1 MPSNIARKL
10 GVYSL
15 AAAAALV
22 AAEAYLRLRATAIVS
37 RDGTTL
43 EQNAGLLIRY
53 TSQGRRLVPN
63 AHVVIRKHYLSKKD
77 VTMDVNSL
85 GFRDA
90 ELPAQKA
97 EGELRV
103 LALGDS
109 ITWADYLPADEIWV
123 ERAQRRLAEMLPG
136 RRVEVVNAGVGDIG
150 LKEELD
156 ILEETG
162 LEIAPDV
169 VLVAF
174 FLNDSRP
181 PWGFPA
187 EAGRPGWLRRHS
199 LLADNL
205 YRAARLQG
213 FVRRQGEERL
223 GWIREYGKI
232 PWRENREAFDR
243 LVALAKYDWGSAW
256 TEEAWQVLGR
266 QLDRLKALAVDHRF
280 AVAVV
285 AFPVSFQVYARFLA
299 DEPQRRMASEAAR
312 RGFAFRDLLPL
323 LRLHADE
330 DLFFDHC
337 HPREKTNHL
346 IGAEVAGFLRET
358 YGWR

>member
-1 MPSNIARKL
+1 MPSTTARKL
-10 GVYSL
+10 GVYLL

-22 AAEAYLRLRATAIVS
+22 AAEAYLRLRATSIVA
-37 RDGTTL
+37 RGATL
-43 EQNAGLLIRY
+43 EQNSGLLIRH
-53 TSQGRRLVPN
+53 TPKGRRLVPN
-63 AHVVIRKHYLSKKD
+63 AHVSIRNHYLSKKD
-77 VTMDVNSL
+77 VAMDVNSL

-90 ELPAQKA
+90 ELPAQRQP
-97 EGELRV
+97 GELRI

-109 ITWADYLPADEIWV
+109 ITWADYLQADEVWV
-123 ERAQRRLAEMLPG
+123 ERAQRRLADNLPG

-156 ILEETG
+156 ILEEAG
-162 LEIAPDV
+162 LAVAPDV

-205 YRAARLQG
+205 YRAAKLRG

-223 GWIREYGKI
+223 GWIRAFGTL
-232 PWRENREAFDR
+232 PWREDRQAFDR
-243 LVALAKYDWGSAW
+243 LVALARYDWGSAW
-256 TEEAWQVLGR
+256 TDDAWQTLGHE
-266 QLDRLKALAVDHRF
+266 LDRLGELAREHRF

-285 AFPVSFQVYARFLA
+285 AFPVSFQVYAGFVA
-299 DEPQRRMASEAAR
+299 DEPQRRMAGEAAR
-312 RGFAFRDLLPL
+312 RGFAFHDLLPL
-323 LRLHADE
+323 LRGHAGE

-337 HPREKTNHL
+337 HPREAANAL
-346 IGAEVAGFLRET
+346 IGVEVADFLRET

>member
-1 MPSNIARKL
+1 
-10 GVYSL
+10 
-15 AAAAALV
+15 
-22 AAEAYLRLRATAIVS
+22 
-37 RDGTTL
+37 
-43 EQNAGLLIRY
+43 
-53 TSQGRRLVPN
+53 VPN
-63 AHVVIRKHYLSKKD
+63 AHVSIRNHYLSKKD

-90 ELPAQKA
+90 ELSAPRA

-109 ITWADYLPADEIWV
+109 ITWADYLQAEETWV
-123 ERAQRRLAEMLPG
+123 EQAERRLAETLPG
-136 RRVEVVNAGVGDIG
+136 RQIEVVNAGVGDIG

-156 ILEETG
+156 ILEEAG
-162 LEIAPDV
+162 LAVAPDV

-187 EAGRPGWLRRHS
+187 EAGRPGWLRRQS
-199 LLADNL
+199 LLADQL
-205 YRAARLQG
+205 YRAAKLRG

-223 GWIREYGKI
+223 GWIREFKRL
-232 PWRENREAFDR
+232 PWQDDRKAFDR
-243 LVALAKYDWGSAW
+243 LVAMARYDWGAAW
-256 TEEAWQVLGR
+256 TEEAWQVLAG
-266 QLDRLKALAVDHRF
+266 QLDRLKALAADHRF

-285 AFPVSFQVYARFLA
+285 VFPVSFQVYARFVA

-323 LRLHADE
+323 LRLHAGE

-337 HPREKTNHL
+337 HPREKTNAL
-346 IGAEVAGFLRET
+346 IGIEVAGFLREN